1 MKKFFKDWNIFE
13 ILILVIGISLIV
25 VCFIIEKE
33 KNILSFITS
42 IIGVVSVLFVAKG
55 LTIAPIIDIVFC
67 ILYALVSYFQ
77 KYYGEAII
85 YIAMMMPISLFSIFS
100 WFKNKS
106 KTNENF
112 VKINKIK
119 GMEYLYLTFATI
131 VLTIGFYF
139 LLKALNTSQLIV
151 STISLITS
159 VVASYLMLR
168 RCSYYAIGFMLNDI
182 ILIILWSMAIVE
194 SGWSYLPTVLSFCVF
209 FINDLY
215 GFIHWKIQ
223 EKKQDNDIAL
233 YL

>member
-1 MKKFFKDWNIFE
+1 M
-13 ILILVIGISLIV
+13 
-25 VCFIIEKE
+25 
-33 KNILSFITS
+33 
-42 IIGVVSVLFVAKG
+42 
-55 LTIAPIIDIVFC
+55 
-67 ILYALVSYFQ
+67 
-77 KYYGEAII
+77 
-85 YIAMMMPISLFSIFS
+85 
-100 WFKNKS
+100 
-106 KTNENF
+106 
-112 VKINKIK
+112 
-119 GMEYLYLTFATI
+119 
-131 VLTIGFYF
+131 LTIGFYF

-233 YL
+233 YP

>member
-13 ILILVIGISLIV
+13 ILILVFGISLIV
-25 VCFIIEKE
+25 VCFIVEKE
-33 KNILSFITS
+33 KNVLSFITS
-42 IIGVVSVLFVAKG
+42 LIGVVSVLFVAKG

-67 ILYALVSYFQ
+67 VLYAIVSYFQ

-85 YIAMMMPISLFSIFS
+85 YIVMMMPISLFSIFS
-100 WFKNKS
+100 WFKNKNS
-106 KTNENF
+106 TNENF
-112 VKINKIK
+112 VKINKIH
-119 GMEYLYLTFATI
+119 GIEYLYLSIATI

-139 LLKALNTSQLIV
+139 LLDVLNTSQLIV

-168 RCSYYAIGFMLNDI
+168 RCPYYAIGFMLNDI
-182 ILIILWSMAIVE
+182 ILIILWSMAIAV
-194 SGWSYLPTVLSFCVF
+194 SGWSCLPTVLSFCVF

-223 EKKQDNDIAL
+223 EKKQDNDIVL